1 MIQIQTLNLLDILNQ
16 ANVSKYGVSVTVPH
30 GENSKQLRR
39 KFYNFREQL
48 RQTGNCEYDQ
58 LSFVTNGPNELRVIK
73 RLNVF
78 QRHKAIEVLVR
89 PLLEIEYP
97 EMVKARGKA
106 HPGIGIS

>member
-1 MIQIQTLNLLDILNQ
+1 MGQTQTLNLLDILNQ
-16 ANVSKYGVSVTVPH
+16 ASLSKYGIGISIPH

-39 KFYNFREQL
+39 KFYNLREQL
-48 RQTGNCEYDQ
+48 RQKGNCEYDQ
-58 LSFVTNGPNELRVIK
+58 LSFVTNGSNELRVIK

-78 QRHKAIEVLVR
+78 QRQKAVEVLIR

-97 EMVKARGKA
+97 KIVKARGKS